1 MRLKEIIQVR
11 KKKLNTKKLDIKK
24 LIDSLKEKYGELEV
38 DGEYG
43 EQCKPRVFLDMLLE
57 TIDSCPFPS
66 RDWESSKR
74 VLDDV
79 KEVEIWTKW
88 KCR

>member
-1 MRLKEIIQVR
+1 MR
-11 KKKLNTKKLDIKK
+11 KKKLRTKKLNINK

-43 EQCKPRVFLDMLLE
+43 EQLKPGAFLDMLLE

-66 RDWESSKR
+66 REWESSKR

>member
-1 MRLKEIIQVR
+1 MR

-43 EQCKPRVFLDMLLE
+43 EQCKPGAFLDMLLE

-66 RDWESSKR
+66 REWESSKR

-88 KCR
+88 K

>member
-1 MRLKEIIQVR
+1 MSLKI
-11 KKKLNTKKLDIKK
+11 NN
-24 LIDSLKEKYGELEV
+24 LIESLKEKYGELEV

-43 EQCKPRVFLDMLLE
+43 EQCKPGAFLDMLLE
-57 TIDSCPFPS
+57 KAICFPQP
-66 RDWESSKR
+66 RRVWESSKQ

>member
-1 MRLKEIIQVR
+1 MIQT
-11 KKKLNTKKLDIKK
+11 KLNINEFIKDYEK
-24 LIDSLKEKYGELEV
+24 KYGELEV

-43 EQCKPRVFLDMLLE
+43 EQCKPCAFLDMLLE
-57 TIDSCPFPS
+57 KTICFPQP
-66 RDWESSKR
+66 RRVWESSKR
-74 VLDDV
+74 VLDA

>member
-1 MRLKEIIQVR
+1 MR
-11 KKKLNTKKLDIKK
+11 KKLKTRKKLDTKK

-43 EQCKPRVFLDMLLE
+43 EQCKPGAFLEKLLE
-57 TIDSCPFPS
+57 TIYSFTFPS

-74 VLDDV
+74 ALDAK
-79 KEVEIWTKW
+79 KEEEIWTKR

>member
-1 MRLKEIIQVR
+1 MR

-43 EQCKPRVFLDMLLE
+43 EQCKPVDFLDMLLE

-74 VLDDV
+74 ALDAK
-79 KEVEIWTKW
+79 KEEEIWTKQQ
-88 KCR
+88 

>member
-1 MRLKEIIQVR
+1 MSLKI
-11 KKKLNTKKLDIKK
+11 NN
-24 LIDSLKEKYGELEV
+24 LIESLKEKYGELEV
-38 DGEYG
+38 DGKYG
-43 EQCKPRVFLDMLLE
+43 KQCKFEESLDILLE
-57 TIDSCPFPS
+57 KSITFPPPK
-66 RDWESSKR
+66 REWESSKQ

>member
-1 MRLKEIIQVR
+1 MSLKI
-11 KKKLNTKKLDIKK
+11 NN
-24 LIDSLKEKYGELEV
+24 LIESLKEKYGELEV

-43 EQCKPRVFLDMLLE
+43 EQCKPGAFLEKLLE
-57 TIDSCPFPS
+57 KTICFPQP
-66 RDWESSKR
+66 RRVWESSKR
-74 VLDDV
+74 MLDDV

>member
-1 MRLKEIIQVR
+1 MTINIKELLEDYVD
-11 KKKLNTKKLDIKK
+11 KH
-24 LIDSLKEKYGELEV
+24 GELEV

-43 EQCKPRVFLDMLLE
+43 EQCKPGAFLEKLLE
-57 TIDSCPFPS
+57 TIYSFTFPS
-66 RDWESSKR
+66 REWENSKR
-74 VLDDV
+74 ALDDV

>member
-1 MRLKEIIQVR
+1 MR
-11 KKKLNTKKLDIKK
+11 KKLKTRKKLDTKK

-43 EQCKPRVFLDMLLE
+43 EQCKPGAFLDMLLE
-57 TIDSCPFPS
+57 RIDSCPFPS
-66 RDWESSKR
+66 REWENSKR

>member
-1 MRLKEIIQVR
+1 MSLKI
-11 KKKLNTKKLDIKK
+11 NN
-24 LIDSLKEKYGELEV
+24 LIESLKEKYGELEV

-43 EQCKPRVFLDMLLE
+43 EQLKPGAFLDMLLE

-74 VLDDV
+74 MLDDV

>member
-1 MRLKEIIQVR
+1 MR
-11 KKKLNTKKLDIKK
+11 KKKLNTKKLNINK

-43 EQCKPRVFLDMLLE
+43 EQCKPGAFLDMLLE
-57 TIDSCPFPS
+57 KTICFPQP
-66 RDWESSKR
+66 RRVWESSKR

-79 KEVEIWTKW
+79 KEVEI
-88 KCR
+88 

>member
-1 MRLKEIIQVR
+1 MR
-11 KKKLNTKKLDIKK
+11 KKKLNTKKLNINK

-43 EQCKPRVFLDMLLE
+43 EQGKPGAFLDMLLE
-57 TIDSCPFPS
+57 KTICFPQP
-66 RDWESSKR
+66 RRVWESSKR

-79 KEVEIWTKW
+79 KEVEI
-88 KCR
+88 